1 MIELAIRVNRGS
13 YFLQADLAS
22 RKQVTGLMGRS
33 GSGKTTILSALAGVI
48 RPEKG
53 NIAFLGNTVFDSAC
67 GVNFAPEQR
76 RLGVV
81 FQDSLLFPHLNTL
94 DNLLFGYRRLPA
106 GERHHRPE
114 EIFNLLDLDPLL
126 DHRVDQLS
134 GGEARRVAIGR
145 ALLCSPRMLLLDEPL
160 SGLDKSLQN
169 RVLAYLLRL
178 KNELGIPMI
187 YVSHNFSDLSVLA
200 DRVALRRV
208 DTNPRGQ
215 RYGYV
220 AAVGRPDEIMLEVEK
235 TGGLDPL
242 ETVIPGSVIESEPEL
257 GYSVVQAEGLT
268 LRVPCNNLLAGDRV
282 YVTVHA
288 DDIILSVGKL
298 HGLSARNI
306 WPGRVVK
313 VHQLTM
319 TTIVT
324 VDVGLPVL
332 VELTA
337 EAVRELGLKPGM
349 QVQALV
355 KTKSLRSVVIGKKAN
370 K

>member
-1 MIELAIRVNRGS
+1 MIELAFSVNRGR
-13 YFLQADLAS
+13 YFLQADLSS
-22 RKQVTGLMGRS
+22 RDQVTGLMGRS
-33 GSGKTTILSALAGVI
+33 GSGKTTVLLALAGVI
-48 RPEKG
+48 RPGKG
-53 NIAFLGNTVFDSAC
+53 SIALLGSTVFDSAC

-106 GERHHRPE
+106 GERHRRPE
-114 EIFNLLDLDPLL
+114 ERFNLLDLSLLL

-160 SGLDKSLQN
+160 SGLDKSLQG

-178 KNELGIPMI
+178 KSELGIPMI

-200 DRVALRRV
+200 DRVALLKV
-208 DTNPRGQ
+208 DTNPQGQ
-215 RYGYV
+215 RYSYV
-220 AAVGRPDEIMLEVEK
+220 AALGRPDEIMLEVEK

-242 ETVIPGSVIESEPEL
+242 ETVIPGSVIESDPEL

-268 LRVPCNNLLAGDRV
+268 LRVPCDYLLVGDRV
-282 YVTVHA
+282 YVTVQA

-306 WPGRVVK
+306 WPGRIVK
-313 VHQLTM
+313 LHRLAR
-319 TTIVT
+319 TTFVT

-349 QVQALV
+349 EVQALV
-355 KTKSLRSVVIGKKAN
+355 KTKSLRSVVIGETAN